1 MYIGEA
7 EFYYYYK
14 SDGIFAWLD
23 NQVNSSKKVRDNT
36 NEKINQI
43 REKAK
48 ILNIKLSDEMIS
60 KVK

>member
-1 MYIGEA
+1 M
-7 EFYYYYK
+7 
-14 SDGIFAWLD
+14 
-23 NQVNSSKKVRDNT
+23 RDNT

>member
-14 SDGIFAWLD
+14 SDGILAWVD
-23 NQVNSSKKVRDNT
+23 NKINSSKELRDNT